1 MNVGLVYSDVYLR
14 HNPPHGHPESADR
27 LRYLVRH
34 LKECGLQDSLISIVP
49 TEVDNEDLHA
59 VHAEEYV
66 EFIRHEAGR
75 GGGMVDE
82 GDTHVSAGSFEAAL
96 LAAGGVCRGVDAVL
110 SGSVDA
116 AFCAVRPP
124 GHHAERDRPMGFCLF
139 NNVAVG
145 ARYAQR
151 KHGVERVAILDW
163 DVHHGNGTQHAF
175 EDDPSVLFISLHQYP
190 FYPGTGSRMEKGLGK
205 GEGFT
210 LNIPMTAGSGESEY
224 IAAFQT
230 IVLPQLK
237 EFNPGLLML
246 SAGFD
251 AHRDD
256 PLADMNLTEN
266 SYARMTRMIGGI
278 APIVSVLE
286 GGYNHSA
293 TALAVEAHLRAVA
306 RPESEDL

>member
-1 MNVGLVYSDVYLR
+1 MSVGFVYSDVYLR
-14 HNPPHGHPESADR
+14 HKPPQGHPESADR
-27 LRYLVRH
+27 LSYLVQH
-34 LKECGLQDSLISIVP
+34 LGECGLRELLHSIQP
-49 TEVDNEDLHA
+49 TAAEMEDLHA
-59 VHAEEYV
+59 IHSEEHV
-66 EFIRHEAGR
+66 AFIRRAVER

-82 GDTHVSAGSFEAAL
+82 GDTHVSAGSYEAAI
-96 LAAGGVCRGVDAVL
+96 LAAGGVCRGVDAAL
-110 SGSVDA
+110 DGSADA
-116 AFCAVRPP
+116 VFCAVRPP

-151 KHGVERVAILDW
+151 KHGIERVAILDW

-190 FYPGTGSRMEKGLGK
+190 FYPGSGARGEKGVGR

-210 LNIPMTAGSGESEY
+210 VNIPMMAGSGEPEY

-230 IVLPQLK
+230 TVVPKLK
-237 EFNPGLLML
+237 EYSPGLLII

-266 SYARMTRMIGGI
+266 SFARMTRMIEGI
-278 APIVSVLE
+278 APTVSVLE
-286 GGYNHSA
+286 GGYNHKA
-293 TALAVEAHLRAVA
+293 TALSVEAHLRALA
-306 RPESEDL
+306 RRSDVDR